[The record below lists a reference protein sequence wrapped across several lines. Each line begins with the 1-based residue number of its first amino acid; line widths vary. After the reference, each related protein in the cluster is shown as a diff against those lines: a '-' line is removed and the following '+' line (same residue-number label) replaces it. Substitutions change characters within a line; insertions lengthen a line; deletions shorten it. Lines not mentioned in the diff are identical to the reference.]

1 MAVRVTLQGLKGSFI
16 VLLLALGIT
25 AWQQNQWQ
33 QNYVNGTVDTSL
45 SSSSSLGSVSPA
57 ALERPRRN
65 IDSLYIVRFSR
76 YATAGQHRKRLQSV
90 LSKQQWQWVKRD
102 NPAQRFPTD
111 FGLIRAP
118 GASLDTVQSF
128 LGDVEDVKDIHP
140 ERKLSLSLHSSSAP
154 SSEPFEPCSTSLNNS
169 SPDVNEGWQEQVVI
183 AMENGEALCAKK
195 RPGRL
200 QTRPTFALE
209 GNYLEDGFSEER
221 IEAKSTT
228 AWQNLK
234 RRQRRRHLMQSS
246 NNLASRLE
254 VEKIWAQGHR
264 GQGVRMGVFDTGIK
278 ENHPD
283 VKNIKERSNW
293 THEPT
298 LEDGLGHGSFVA
310 GVIAGT
316 STSCPGLAPEV
327 DIHTFRVFTNDQ
339 VSYTSWFLDAFNY
352 AMATEMD
359 VVNLSIGG
367 PDHLDRPFVDKV
379 QEVTSSGIVM
389 VSAIGNDGPLY
400 GTLNN
405 PADQND
411 VIGVGGIDWSSKIAG
426 FSSRGM
432 STWELPLGYGR
443 SKPDVMAYG
452 KEVQGSRIGG
462 GCRSLSGTS
471 VASPVVAGAVC
482 LLASTVSEEKRSIL
496 NPASMKQALIEGA
509 VRLPDLNM
517 YEQGQGQMNVL
528 GAAEILSTYKPRASI
543 VPAHLDFT
551 ECPYAWPF
559 CRQPVYAGAMPL
571 IFNATILNG
580 MGVVGE
586 IVETPTWSPT
596 NDGGKL
602 LDVRFEYSAQLWPWS
617 GHLGIFL
624 RVKPSGNQF
633 SGEATGEVTFTVG
646 SPPGPG
652 ERVPRRS
659 EVTAK
664 LTVEIIPTPPRE
676 KRVLWDQFHSIRYPP
691 AYFPRDDLEIRH
703 DILDWH
709 GDHPHTNF
717 HDMYNSLRDSGYFL
731 EVLAS
736 PLTCF
741 DAENYGALMI
751 VDSEDEFYPEEI
763 EKLEKDIRVHGL
775 GLLVYAD
782 WYEVETVKKMR
793 FYDDN
798 TRSWWEAATGGA
810 NVPALNDLLKPFGIA
825 FAGGT
830 HDVQVDIPGLEH
842 TFRMGSGSS
851 LAGFPEGGY
860 LHNASQSEISKKKN
874 STLSPK
880 DRSQLPV
887 LGLLHVGQGRVI
899 VYGDSNCL
907 DSSHQHQNCY
917 DLLKQSLAFVGEKD
931 DSQFSTSL
939 LRPENRLSSQFGS
952 RRLSFK
958 MKLGGYLNSPL
969 EYQNLS
975 YQDEE
980 KGGSRLNEKDGV
992 DANSN
997 GTTTREIDDVEEEE
1011 EELDGVD
1018 NGVFN
1023 VDGGVG
1029 SNKRSDDSVSRDIA
1043 AQQESIQWKDDTSSK
1058 ETIGNFQDKKST
1070 LKIEGREIG
1079 GGGGARGEEGA
1090 VSTSRLHIK
1099 RLPLNVV
1106 QFSQIFS
1113 IVGGIGLVV
1122 LWSLVRRRRPGSA
1135 TTSGGGGGVARRG
1148 SFLLPMFMRPGRARR
1163 E

>member
-1 MAVRVTLQGLKGSFI
+1 LQ
-16 VLLLALGIT
+16 
-25 AWQQNQWQ
+25 N
-33 QNYVNGTVDTSL
+33 
-45 SSSSSLGSVSPA
+45 
-57 ALERPRRN
+57 
-65 IDSLYIVRFSR
+65 
-76 YATAGQHRKRLQSV
+76 
-90 LSKQQWQWVKRD
+90 
-102 NPAQRFPTD
+102 
-111 FGLIRAP
+111 
-118 GASLDTVQSF
+118 F
-128 LGDVEDVKDIHP
+128 LGALEDVKDIHA
-140 ERKLSLSLHSSSAP
+140 ERMLSLSLRSSSAP
-154 SSEPFEPCSTSLNNS
+154 SSEPFQPCSTSTSNTS
-169 SPDVNEGWQEQVVI
+169 STDDANDDRPQEQVVI
-183 AMENGEALCAKK
+183 AMEHGEALCATK

-200 QTRPTFALE
+200 QTRSTFALE
-209 GNYLEDGFSEER
+209 DNYLEDGFPEDEIQGTSTSALQ
-221 IEAKSTT
+221 IEKR
-228 AWQNLK
+228 K
-234 RRQRRRHLMQSS
+234 RRLLLDSS
-246 NNLASRLE
+246 NNLASLLK
-254 VEKIWAQGHR
+254 VKTIWDQGHR
-264 GQGVRMGVFDTGIK
+264 GQGVRMGVFDTGIH

-316 STSCPGLAPEV
+316 SPSCPGLAPEV
-327 DIHTFRVFTNDQ
+327 DLHTFRVFTNDQ

-352 AMATEMD
+352 AMATKMD

-367 PDHLDRPFVDKV
+367 PDHLDRPFVEKV
-379 QEVTSSGIVM
+379 QEVTSSGIIM

-411 VIGVGGIDWSSKIAG
+411 VIGVGGIDWSGNIAG

-452 KEVQGSRIGG
+452 KEVQGSRIDG

-482 LLASTVSEEKRSIL
+482 LLASTVSEERRWIL

-543 VPAHLDFT
+543 VPATLNFT

-559 CRQPVYAGAMPL
+559 CRQPLYAGAMPL

-580 MGVVGE
+580 MNVVGKIE
-586 IVETPTWSPT
+586 KKPTWSPT

-602 LDVRFEYSAQLWPWS
+602 LDVRFEYPEQLWPWS

-633 SGEATGEVTFTVG
+633 TGEATGEITFTVV

-652 ERVPRRS
+652 EGVPRRS
-659 EVTAK
+659 KVSAK
-664 LTVEIIPTPPRE
+664 LIVEIIPTPPRE

-741 DAENYGALMI
+741 NAENYGALMI

-775 GLLVYAD
+775 GLLVFAD
-782 WYEVETVKKMR
+782 WYELESVKKMR

-810 NVPALNDLLKPFGIA
+810 NVPALNDLLKPLGIA

-830 HDVQVDIPGLEH
+830 HDVQVKISGIILK
-842 TFRMGSGSS
+842 FRMASGSS

-860 LHNASQSEISKKKN
+860 LHNASLSEPSKKKN
-874 STLSPK
+874 STISPK
-880 DRSQLPV
+880 DPSQLPV
-887 LGLLHVGQGRVI
+887 LGLLHVGQGRVV

-907 DSSHQHQNCY
+907 DSSHQRQNCF
-917 DLLKQSLAFVGEKD
+917 DLLKQSLSFVSEKD

-952 RRLSFK
+952 LNNDKERGIELPERRADYNFTAASFV
-958 MKLGGYLNSPL
+958 LQHEARCYLNSPL

-975 YQDEE
+975 YQDGEE
-980 KGGSRLNEKDGV
+980 NGSGV
-992 DANSN
+992 DEENTGEMSGNLTAAE
-997 GTTTREIDDVEEEE
+997 EIDNLKEEEE
-1011 EELDGVD
+1011 KQQREEKDEE
-1018 NGVFN
+1018 
-1023 VDGGVG
+1023 DGGGGGAVQE
-1029 SNKRSDDSVSRDIA
+1029 RSEESSSRDIA
-1043 AQQESIQWKDDTSSK
+1043 AQQEGIQWRDDISIK
-1058 ETIGNFQDKKST
+1058 ETVGTSQDKGSAIT
-1070 LKIEGREIG
+1070 IQDREIG
-1079 GGGGARGEEGA
+1079 ADVLREGGS
-1090 VSTSRLHIK
+1090 VSTSRLRFK
-1099 RLPLNVV
+1099 RLPLQVV
-1106 QFSQIFS
+1106 QFSQVFS

-1122 LWSLVRRRRPGSA
+1122 LWSLVRRRRPGSG
-1135 TTSGGGGGVARRG
+1135 TTGGGVVSSARRS
-1148 SFLLPMFMRPGRARR
+1148 SFLLPMFMRPGRGRR

>member
-1 MAVRVTLQGLKGSFI
+1 LQNLLGGL
-16 VLLLALGIT
+16 
-25 AWQQNQWQ
+25 
-33 QNYVNGTVDTSL
+33 
-45 SSSSSLGSVSPA
+45 
-57 ALERPRRN
+57 
-65 IDSLYIVRFSR
+65 
-76 YATAGQHRKRLQSV
+76 
-90 LSKQQWQWVKRD
+90 
-102 NPAQRFPTD
+102 
-111 FGLIRAP
+111 
-118 GASLDTVQSF
+118 
-128 LGDVEDVKDIHP
+128 EDVKDIHP
-140 ERKLSLSLHSSSAP
+140 ERMLSLSLRSSSAP
-154 SSEPFEPCSTSLNNS
+154 SSEPFEPCSTSTLNTS
-169 SPDVNEGWQEQVVI
+169 STGVNEDLREQVVI
-183 AMENGEALCAKK
+183 GMENGETLCAKK

-200 QTRPTFALE
+200 QTRSTFALE
-209 GNYLEDGFSEER
+209 DNYLEDGFTEKA
-221 IEAKSTT
+221 IEGTSTT
-228 AWQNLK
+228 ALQNET
-234 RRQRRRHLMQSS
+234 RSQRQRRRRLLQSS
-246 NNLASRLE
+246 HNLASVLKVR
-254 VEKIWAQGHR
+254 KIWAEGHQGE
-264 GQGVRMGVFDTGIK
+264 GVRMGVFDTGIQ
-278 ENHPD
+278 EDHPD

-316 STSCPGLAPEV
+316 SSSCPGLAPEV

-367 PDHLDRPFVDKV
+367 PDHLDRPFVEKV
-379 QEVTSSGIVM
+379 QEVTSAGIIM

-411 VIGVGGIDWSSKIAG
+411 VIGVGGIDWSGKIAG

-443 SKPDVMAYG
+443 SKPDVMAFG
-452 KEVQGSRIGG
+452 SQVQGSRIGG

-482 LLASTVSEEKRSIL
+482 LLASTVPEEKRSIL

-528 GAAEILSTYKPRASI
+528 GAVEVLSTYKPRASI
-543 VPAHLDFT
+543 VPANLDFT

-559 CRQPVYAGAMPL
+559 CRQPIYAEAMPL
-571 IFNATILNG
+571 MFNATILNG

-602 LDVRFEYSAQLWPWS
+602 LDVRFDYPEQLWPWS

-624 RVKPSGNQF
+624 RVKPSGSQF
-633 SGEATGEVTFTVG
+633 SGEATGEVTFTVV

-659 EVTAK
+659 EVTAT
-664 LTVEIIPTPPRE
+664 LIVEIIPTPPRE

-717 HDMYNSLRDSGYFL
+717 HGMYNSLRDSGYFL

-741 DAENYGALMI
+741 DAKNYGALMI

-782 WYEVETVKKMR
+782 WYELESVKKMR

-810 NVPALNDLLKPFGIA
+810 NVPALNDLLKPLGIA
-825 FAGGT
+825 FAGGI
-830 HDVQVDIPGLEH
+830 HDAQIDIFGVDN
-842 TFRMGSGSS
+842 TFRMASGSS
-851 LAGFPEGGY
+851 IAGFPEGGY
-860 LHNASQSEISKKKN
+860 LHNASQPEIPKKKDG
-874 STLSPK
+874 TISPK
-880 DRSQLPV
+880 DPSQLPV
-887 LGLLHVGQGRVI
+887 LGLLHVGKGRVV

-917 DLLKQSLAFVGEKD
+917 DLLKQSLTFVGEKED
-931 DSQFSTSL
+931 AQLFTSL
-939 LRPENRLSSQFGS
+939 LRPENRLNTQFGS
-952 RRLSFK
+952 VKTDKERGIKLPERRSDYNFTTASFV
-958 MKLGGYLNSPL
+958 LQHDARCYLNSPL
-969 EYQNLS
+969 EYQNLP
-975 YQDEE
+975 YQDAEE
-980 KGGSRLNEKDGV
+980 DDSASNEKDGV
-992 DANSN
+992 NDDVAS
-997 GTTTREIDDVEEEE
+997 GTIGGEIDTVGEE
-1011 EELDGVD
+1011 G
-1018 NGVFN
+1018 
-1023 VDGGVG
+1023 DGGGGVV
-1029 SNKRSDDSVSRDIA
+1029 NKRSEESSSRDIA
-1043 AQQESIQWKDDTSSK
+1043 AQLEGIQWKDNGLMK
-1058 ETIGNFQDKKST
+1058 ETIGNSQEKGST
-1070 LKIEGREIG
+1070 IKIENGEIG
-1079 GGGGARGEEGA
+1079 RAGGGAGDAREERGSSG
-1090 VSTSRLHIK
+1090 TSRLHFK
-1099 RLPLNVV
+1099 RFPLQAVHY
-1106 QFSQIFS
+1106 SQIFS

-1122 LWSLVRRRRPGSA
+1122 LWSLVRRRRSGSA
-1135 TTSGGGGGVARRG
+1135 TNGGGGGVGSIARQS
-1148 SFLLPMFMRPGRARR
+1148 SFLLPMFMRPGRGRR
-1163 E
+1163 R